1 MTNNFGNTIHKLLEI
16 TCEKNFRLANY
27 LGYDVTYISKWING
41 NKLPSKK
48 ILLKL

>member
-48 ILLKL
+48 YY